1 MNLDARR
8 RRTAAAFLVPAG
20 LVLVLVTLLPAL
32 GVIWMSLEQRA
43 LIRGAPRFIG
53 LDNYFRIVGDPRF
66 WNAFGNTAYFAA
78 ISVTLELALG
88 LAVALL
94 LFRAGRARPLLY
106 AMVLV
111 PWAVPTIVSARMW
124 EWMYNA
130 DFGVLNY
137 LLGRQFNWL
146 GSPLLALHAAI
157 LMDVWKATPF
167 VAMLLLAG
175 LQAIPR
181 DLYLAAAVDG
191 ARPLKVF
198 VRLTLPLLAP
208 VISVVLIFRTIDA
221 FRVFDAIYVLT
232 GGGPA
237 NTTETLSIYTYKV
250 LFQTLEF
257 GYGSALAVVVMLT
270 VGLAAVLYSRMLRS
284 VS

>member
-1 MNLDARR
+1 MNLEARR